1 LFISTL
7 SWNRLI
13 TNFVIQFWHIKLR
26 FLSVKQMV
34 LRLLDNRRH
43 AVELPTVRIG
53 FHNFHGCPS
62 RRTPVHYP
70 TFAYNVIHSAN
81 NLWNEITWIR
91 EIQDVIKELFRRVEK
106 LPNDWCERCEI
117 NLNLSLL
124 LNGYLY
130 FNMREIIYLSE
141 REKAKKCMYF

>member
-1 LFISTL
+1 
-7 SWNRLI
+7 
-13 TNFVIQFWHIKLR
+13 
-26 FLSVKQMV
+26 M
-34 LRLLDNRRH
+34 
-43 AVELPTVRIG
+43 
-53 FHNFHGCPS
+53 
-62 RRTPVHYP
+62 
-70 TFAYNVIHSAN
+70 
-81 NLWNEITWIR
+81 
-91 EIQDVIKELFRRVEK
+91 IKELFRRVEK